1 MLRLL
6 LVALLVALIGG
17 GVFFFWNYQ
26 IERHYEDGKFAYLKI
41 TPRTRG
47 DQPGDR
53 PPARSPQGTIRIAT
67 FNLGQLDERK
77 LNNRAVSDT
86 LVKVLPRYELI
97 ALQGLLGPSRGAIV
111 RLVEQINK
119 TTGRHYDFAAI
130 PPGRDPN
137 DEYSAFLFDQ
147 TALEIDRSTL
157 HAVDTAGRIRR
168 PPLVAAFRVRGLP
181 EAEAFTFTAINV
193 HTSPDRVSAE
203 IDVLADVFR
212 AVRDDKLRDEDDV
225 ILLGDLEADENHL
238 GQLGQVPGLTAAV
251 TGTPT
256 TLRGTRRADNIL
268 FDRRA
273 TVEFTSSSGVLDL
286 MRELDLSLEAARE
299 ISEHLPVWA
308 EFSSYEGGQPGAMAG
323 SGAAGR

>member
-17 GVFFFWNYQ
+17 GVYFFWNYQ

-53 PPARSPQGTIRIAT
+53 PPARSPKATIRLAT

-77 LNNRAVSDT
+77 LNNRAISDA

-97 ALQGLLGPSRGAIV
+97 AVQGLQGPSRGAIV
-111 RLVEQINK
+111 RLVEQINS

-130 PPGRDPN
+130 PAGRDPN

-168 PPLVAAFRVRGLP
+168 APLVAAFRVRGLP

-193 HTSPDRVSAE
+193 HTSPDRSAE
-203 IDVLADVFR
+203 ELDVLADVFR
-212 AVRDDKLRDEDDV
+212 AVHDDKQRDEDDV

-238 GQLGQVPGLTAAV
+238 GRLGQVPWLTAAV

-273 TVEFTSSSGVLDL
+273 TVEFTHRSGVLDL
-286 MRELDLSLEAARE
+286 RREFNLTPQEELQVSD
-299 ISEHLPVWA
+299 HLPVWA
-308 EFSSYEGGQPGAMAG
+308 EFSVFEGGEAGQVPG
-323 SGAAGR
+323 GR